1 MMRNKKV
8 KLTDVEVQI
17 MNVLWESGKCM
28 TTVQISEKLKDAGIS
43 RPSVSQAMKRLLE
56 KDAVKVGDLV
66 LSSNVY
72 ARAFQPTFTRHEY
85 IGMEISDLRRL
96 SGKGSGVK
104 GFFAAMFAAEGEDE
118 VSREEL
124 EALEQFVREKKK
136 SMRNNEL

>member
-1 MMRNKKV
+1 MRNKKV

-28 TTVQISEKLKDAGIS
+28 TNVQISEKLKTAGIS

-72 ARAFQPTFTRHEY
+72 ARAFQPTFTRQEY

-104 GFFAAMFAAEGEDE
+104 GLFAAMFEAEAEDG
-118 VSREEL
+118 VSIEEL
-124 EALEQFVREKKK
+124 EALEQFVQEKKK
-136 SMRNNEL
+136 NMRNNEP